1 MRRRF
6 FALSSFA
13 LSALV
18 AAAFLAVLA
27 VGGTPAAAAPAE
39 TVIKQAVPSG
49 DARFISFVQRLWPLA
64 KARGVSRAIFDQA
77 FLGVTPDPSV
87 TALTKK
93 QAEFVKPS
101 WEYLASATSAA
112 RLERGAQMARTYQQV
127 LADLEQRYGVESSV
141 ILGVWGM
148 ETNFGG
154 FTGGKDVIR
163 SLATLAAMGYRGTY
177 FRDELLGA
185 LTILEGRHIARAEF
199 KGSWA
204 GAMGQTQFMPSSF
217 RRFAVDFD
225 GDGHKNIWT
234 SVPDALASTA
244 NYLNENGWQ
253 KGLSWGFEVALP
265 SGFDYRLRQKSFA
278 EWAQTGVRRR
288 DGRAMP
294 ENGEASLFY
303 PAGADGPVFLVT
315 ANFNVI
321 KRYNASDAYAL
332 GVATLGDRL
341 FGGAPIQASWP
352 VEDPLLG
359 LAQRVELQ
367 RTLTRLGYD
376 VGEANGQIGSRTRAA
391 IRDFQERA
399 GLRPDGYAGHKVL
412 EALRIQ

>member
-1 MRRRF
+1 MRRF
-6 FALSSFA
+6 FCALSVSALTVLA
-13 LSALV
+13 LSGAMTGLLGV
-18 AAAFLAVLA
+18 STPLLAAEAVK
-27 VGGTPAAAAPAE
+27 TNKPAAPASE
-39 TVIKQAVPSG
+39 T
-49 DARFISFVQRLWPLA
+49 RFAAFVQRLWPLA
-64 KARGVSRAIFDQA
+64 KARGVSRATFDLA
-77 FLGVTPDPSV
+77 FLGVTPDPTV
-87 TALTKK
+87 AALTKK
-93 QAEFVKPS
+93 QAEFVKPI

-112 RLERGAQMARTYQQV
+112 RLERGAQMARTYQPV
-127 LADLEQRYGVESSV
+127 LADLEQRYGVEPSV

-185 LTILEGRHIARAEF
+185 LTILEGRHVARADF

-217 RRFAVDFD
+217 RKFAIDFD
-225 GDGHKNIWT
+225 GDGHKDIWT

-253 KGLSWGFEVALP
+253 KGLPWGFEVVLP
-265 SGFDYRLRQKSFA
+265 KGFDYRQREKSFA
-278 EWAQTGVRRR
+278 DWAQTGVRRA

-294 ENGEASLFY
+294 SEGEASLFF

-315 ANFNVI
+315 ANFSVI

-332 GVATLGDRL
+332 GVANLGDRL
-341 FGGAPIQASWP
+341 FGGAPIQAAWP

-376 VGEANGQIGSRTRAA
+376 VGEPNGQIGSRTRAA

-399 GLRPDGYAGHKVL
+399 GMRPDGYPNRRVL
-412 EALRIQ
+412 EALKAN